1 LIFASGDL
9 LAIMAEEL
17 QVKMQTTVRQAPEET
32 LQAMAKDFKLDI
44 SEQRKSTIVCMIFNH
59 IDKEL
64 MDKNEEQRMLF
75 LTELRSRYFTLR
87 AQNQKEKMFQNQ
99 YPL

>member
-1 LIFASGDL
+1 MIFAFGDL

-17 QVKMQTTVRQAPEET
+17 QVKMQTTVCQAPEET
-32 LQAMAKDFKLDI
+32 LQAIAKDFKLDI

-75 LTELRSRYFTLR
+75 LT
-87 AQNQKEKMFQNQ
+87 
-99 YPL
+99 

>member
-1 LIFASGDL
+1 M

-17 QVKMQTTVRQAPEET
+17 QVKMPTTVCQAPEET

-44 SEQRKSTIVCMIFNH
+44 SEQRKSTIVCMLFSH

-64 MDKNEEQRMLF
+64 RDDEQRTIF
-75 LTELRSRYFTLR
+75 LTELRFIT
-87 AQNQKEKMFQNQ
+87 FQAI
-99 YPL
+99 